1 MNASS
6 ILRRLW
12 ASSPQANARRVA
24 QRLHPFGGPDV
35 EELLRSGKHA
45 RPQRPYDYLSRYEAI
60 LKRAIGWQ
68 PLEFRDR
75 AALEVGCGP
84 LLGFAPLA
92 VFLGCRTFVG
102 IEPDADL
109 SALHD
114 PRIRERYLLKLFKD
128 LTGIY
133 GSGPTFPEFIANLE
147 SRVSLRRE
155 FVESVHADELF
166 DIVLSNSTL
175 EHLVPLEP
183 SIRRLLQLQAHGAR
197 FLHLVD
203 FGNHRETRNP
213 FAGMYVVEPDE
224 YRRRHGSGI
233 NLARAPDVKAAFANC
248 GADVA
253 VVPYYS
259 FREFYDERPLAWWTD
274 RYSEEELFLKAAV
287 VCSPR

>member
-1 MNASS
+1 MNAAR

-12 ASSPQANARRVA
+12 ASSPEQNARSVA
-24 QRLHPFGGPDV
+24 RRLGLISGPDV
-35 EELLRSGKHA
+35 QELLRSGKHA

-60 LKRAIGWQ
+60 LQRAIGWQ
-68 PLEFRDR
+68 PLEFRGR
-75 AALEVGCGP
+75 AVLEVGCGP

-92 VFLGCRTFVG
+92 VFLGCRSFVG
-102 IEPDADL
+102 IEPDAEP
-109 SALHD
+109 STLHD
-114 PRIRERYLLKLFKD
+114 PRIREKYLLKLFKD

-133 GSGPTFPEFIANLE
+133 GAGPSFPEFLSNLE

-155 FVESVHADELF
+155 FVESVRADELF

-183 SIRRLLQLQAHGAR
+183 SIRRILQLQAPGAR

-213 FAGMYVVEPDE
+213 FAGMYVVEPGE

-233 NLARAPDVKAAFANC
+233 NLARASDVRAAFASC
-248 GADVA
+248 GAEVA

-259 FREFYDERPLAWWTD
+259 FREFYDDRPLAWWSD
-274 RYSEEELFLKAAV
+274 RYAEEELFLKAAV
-287 VCSPR
+287 ICSPR